1 MASRSRIH
9 HKYRQKRKVENHP
22 DLSQITQNARKSFQN
37 RPKMGPS
44 GPPDPPNSAVRRTTC
59 RREAPRSSKDAYQAP
74 KMPSEAPKMPS
85 EAPKKLPRSPQKAP
99 KSFQETPQKPS
110 KRSKNANNLPRS
122 VKKLSKS
129 FQEAQ
134 QTLLAIFPLPPFSS
148 SCFFL
153 KSCIPRPNLSPKPS
167 AQSLDIKTQ
176 SPKHKAHKP
185 NTIVFL

>member
-1 MASRSRIH
+1 MDSRSRIH
-9 HKYRQKRKVENHP
+9 RKYRQKRKVENHQNVP
-22 DLSQITQNARKSFQN
+22 QIIQNARKSFQN

-59 RREAPRSSKDAYQAP
+59 HREAPRSSKDAYQAP
-74 KMPSEAPKMPS
+74 KMSSEAPKMPS

-134 QTLLAIFPLPPFSS
+134 QTLLAIFLLPPFSS
-148 SCFFL
+148 SSSFL
-153 KSCIPRPNLSPKPS
+153 KSCIPRPN
-167 AQSLDIKTQ
+167 AQSRSAI
-176 SPKHKAHKP
+176 PPHP
-185 NTIVFL
+185 